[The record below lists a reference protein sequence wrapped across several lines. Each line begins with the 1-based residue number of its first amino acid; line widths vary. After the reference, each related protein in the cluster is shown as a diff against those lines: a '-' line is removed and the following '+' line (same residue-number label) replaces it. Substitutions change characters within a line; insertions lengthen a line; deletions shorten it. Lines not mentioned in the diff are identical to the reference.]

1 MRSSECIRTL
11 PAMETSVK
19 AYMTSRAG
27 SLNIRQMLPEDWEAV
42 RAIYLDGIAT
52 GEATF
57 ETTAPSWDQWNSSHL
72 PFARLIAA
80 SKTDGS
86 VKGWAALAPV
96 SMRPVYAGV
105 AEVSVYVACDS
116 RGQGLGRQLLTLL
129 VAESEKN
136 GMWMLQA
143 SVFPENLASIAIH
156 ESCGFRAV
164 GIRERIGRMNGHWRD
179 TLLLERRSK
188 VVGS

>member
-1 MRSSECIRTL
+1 
-11 PAMETSVK
+11 
-19 AYMTSRAG
+19 MTSEAG
-27 SLNIRQMLPEDWEAV
+27 SLNIRQMVPADWEAV

-57 ETTAPSWDQWNSSHL
+57 ETTTPSWDQWNSSHL

-96 SMRPVYAGV
+96 SMRSVYAGV
-105 AEVSVYVACDS
+105 AEVSVYISLDS
-116 RGQGLGRQLLTLL
+116 RGQGLGRELLTRLI
-129 VAESEKN
+129 AESEQN
-136 GMWMLQA
+136 GIWTLQA
-143 SVFPENLASIAIH
+143 SVFPENLASIAVH
-156 ESCGFRAV
+156 GSCGFRAV
-164 GIRERIGRMNGHWRD
+164 GIRERIGRMNGLWRD
-179 TLLLERRSK
+179 TLLLERRSR

>member
-1 MRSSECIRTL
+1 MISG
-11 PAMETSVK
+11 
-19 AYMTSRAG
+19 AG
-27 SLNIRQMLPEDWEAV
+27 SLNIRQMVPEDWEAV
-42 RAIYLDGIAT
+42 RTIYLDGIAT

-57 ETTAPSWDQWNSSHL
+57 ETTAPSWDQWDSCHL
-72 PFARLIAA
+72 PFARLIGA

-96 SMRPVYAGV
+96 SMRSAYAGV
-105 AEVSVYVACDS
+105 AEVSIYIARDS

-129 VAESEKN
+129 IAESEQN
-136 GMWMLQA
+136 GIWTLQA

-164 GIRERIGRMNGHWRD
+164 GIRERIGRMNGLWRD
-179 TLLLERRSK
+179 TLLMERRSK
-188 VVGS
+188 VVGSN